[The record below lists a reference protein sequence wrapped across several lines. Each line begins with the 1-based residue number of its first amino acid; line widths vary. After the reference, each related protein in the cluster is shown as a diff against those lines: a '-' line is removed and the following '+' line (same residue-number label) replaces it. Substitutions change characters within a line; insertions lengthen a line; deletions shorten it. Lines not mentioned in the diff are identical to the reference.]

1 MYLVECFEKEKKTLL
16 LFVIFLYIFFFNFAI
31 SLFILLFNI
40 HFLYFVHLTKEEEKK
55 LYKNL
60 KLVKITITIYNS
72 PQAL

>member
-1 MYLVECFEKEKKTLL
+1 MYLVECFEKKNFIT
-16 LFVIFLYIFFFNFAI
+16 FRHFLYIFFNFAI

-55 LYKNL
+55 LYKNF